1 MAISQ
6 KIIWKYETP
15 LQGEYLARSLFG
27 GITPGLVSPLDVE
40 IDATGAKLSIKSS
53 FQCYIRP
60 DNYYE
65 DENSQGLLVKVDQE
79 ISGGDILSYTVLEDN
94 AIALGIRYTWVSD
107 TSQEAVIETLYYDDV
122 TDDLT
127 DYKGVILC
135 CFDTVNKRVY
145 PNMADFTLSYS
156 QTIPALSGVGYR
168 GLLPREFSNATQGNT
183 ADRNIQA
190 LVRYLQYSE
199 GLVKSAKTVVPVS
212 AVVGT
217 DRISKTFY
225 ISIPEYIKVGVCLGA
240 SFPVYQILSYT
251 NTYYVNSDDDVPESL
266 SLLYSDLSDSVD
278 KIGLP
283 SDQTALVALKRSAT
297 IFNSQDDS
305 VVDVSGSGVGSS
317 DGASTFDN
325 QIITERIL
333 VSDVDSSGNVASDS
347 TRGLYINKDV
357 LYFSPSEDFSTE
369 KSDQIYQNGSPST
382 LLNSYMI
389 RALFHCQPFSFNKQ
403 LSATNTG
410 TTEVFSNAFYF
421 GFPDFSIAFGDDVPY
436 SVSVDGF
443 EGSFSVGRKLPAYG
457 KDCFCFW
464 YGYNLSP
471 SVYGED
477 KEIFP
482 DVFPDTWVQRNGVW
496 YEPVKTIDDFS
507 VDTTQDIE
515 ITEYNGNGNIAG
527 MWNRPN
533 DALMVVTKP
542 LPSEDTAHKLI
553 ISNIGSA
560 GEDTTNWLMEM
571 TLTYSQDGDNYRGM
585 IFFDKDNGKLDRGWY
600 LMRNTFAGR
609 VGNGM
614 AFRVGANNDDES
626 SRYTVVANEEVKIG
640 FLFNG
645 AVQGGTA
652 DFFFDG
658 ELKEVPIDNASIL
671 TTKSPAIIDGSVTL
685 RFAEEADSD
694 DTGNILIKKIVFYK
708 PYKPVVEEGSTVST
722 RCCGSGSNR
731 FYPPTNK
738 SFVPEISRLRGS
750 DVFKGSSY
758 TLRDYKGNTRAIYY
772 QSKALS
778 QVQAN
783 GMIIDKNSLVP
794 ERYPDWYFGV
804 FDLPVYPPDIT
815 DIASWDTEKNKP
827 KYRFINGALSACE
840 VIAQATIDPTQRFMR
855 FLKSSPFTSYS
866 APAGLSRGLQE
877 SISCIDIVHFGHSY
891 CYGFVENILASISK
905 VLTLEFSAQSPD
917 TVIYTIG
924 DLEGRSPDKVLDYN
938 YYIECSG
945 TGTGYLNI
953 KTADKTNTFK
963 PLIFIKNQCDSTIS
977 VRYGNNSF
985 GVDIPVSESMYLVSL
1000 VSAKGDLMS
1009 PRVYASPV
1017 FSYFAEASAQVSG
1030 ESVSYSYATSFDKGL
1045 YLGMSFNQRMPMIYS
1060 KMEYEGE
1067 GSKEFDWT
1075 KPAMFQYV
1083 PEVTEGDDSYWAVF
1097 VYQEMWVDKRQ
1108 TTGSVPCFSKRVYS
1122 GTTATRPEPTFHFGS
1137 IIDKYKNLVSN
1148 VPKGL
1153 SSDPDVSYKAG
1164 VYSMPTFD
1172 FPEATGTKCNPYI
1185 MHCVVP
1191 YGTSFNLDYYGTET
1205 GYRCGVALSQATVIP
1220 YSDTDDVSGLLYSS
1234 LDTSLR
1240 ETGCTFFGTAGSEDG
1255 YFCLV
1260 ANDADKVVTNL
1271 FRSTTFLNI
1280 VKEVVVPEVTE
1291 AVVESLGDLPD
1302 RVTAVETDLAG
1313 AFDFQADKTVHKK
1326 LSEFTS
1332 GIVSTDITATT
1343 VTADNLTSE
1352 FLYRYKFDHVVDDE
1366 DSWQDFCSNRLGGV
1380 TSVLIKGNHSADSVN
1395 IVASQSIIVVLEG
1408 NVVLDIRSINITG
1421 DMTNFVM
1428 FCGGHINSCGN
1439 ISSEAG
1445 LYFSHV
1451 IFSGSFIQTSSDF
1464 VIFRDCDFYFS
1475 GGVSSGFIC
1484 ENCCFSGN
1492 GNIFNTVKLRN
1503 CRFSSMA
1510 TFAISTLTDCTIKKN
1525 SKLTDSTLIDCDY
1538 TVSAYASNLVY
1549 KTTFRNCNIVID
1561 VTTSGSYN
1569 TFFYGTCY
1577 NCTINIKHNNMVNG
1591 VRGDIYDS
1599 EFIYSPNNFFI
1610 NFNIYGKSYAN
1621 VNLAI
1626 THFLKDPFVKSMCG
1640 ANRINVDLPFYRNPG
1655 GNFMSMPISSS
1666 IDTIVPGVVHILTT
1680 RSVNLLSSV
1689 SASDS
1694 SYFFTSNSTNVSLG
1708 TTIQVAGLD
1717 TFIFW
1722 QRQTLDGYFKVI
1734 L

>member
-40 IDATGAKLSIKSS
+40 IDDTGAKLSIKSS

-156 QTIPALSGVGYR
+156 QTVPALSGVGYR

-251 NTYYVNSDDDVPESL
+251 NTYYVNNDEEVPESL
-266 SLLYSDLSDSVD
+266 SILYSDLSDSID
-278 KIGLP
+278 KIGLS

-305 VVDVSGSGVGSS
+305 VVEVSGSGVGSS

-369 KSDQIYQNGSPST
+369 KSDQIYQNGTPST

-389 RALFHCQPFSFNKQ
+389 RALFHCQPFSFNRQ

-443 EGSFSVGRKLPAYG
+443 EGSFSVGRKLPDYG

-507 VDTTQDIE
+507 VDTTQDIK
-515 ITEYNGNGNIAG
+515 ITEYNGNANIAG

-542 LPSEDTAHKLI
+542 LPREDEAHKLT

-560 GEDTTNWLMEM
+560 VEDTTNWLMEM

-600 LMRNTFAGR
+600 LMRNTFGGR

-614 AFRVGANNDDES
+614 AFRVGPNSDDES

-685 RFAEEADSD
+685 RFAKEADSN

-783 GMIIDKNSLVP
+783 GMVIDKNSLVP

-815 DIASWDTEKNKP
+815 DIASWDTEKNKS

-840 VIAQATIDPTQRFMR
+840 VIAQATIDPTQRFIR

-866 APAGLSRGLQE
+866 ASTGLSRGLQE
-877 SISCIDIVHFGHSY
+877 SISCIDIAHFGHSY
-891 CYGFVENILASISK
+891 CYGFVKNIIASISK

-917 TVIYTIG
+917 TIIYTIG
-924 DLEGRSPDKVLDYN
+924 DLDGRSPDKVLDYN

-985 GVDIPVSESMYLVSL
+985 GVDIPVSESVYLVSL

-1017 FSYFAEASAQVSG
+1017 FSYFAEDSAQVSD
-1030 ESVSYSYATSFDKGL
+1030 ESVSYSYATSFEKGL

-1075 KPAMFQYV
+1075 KPAMFQYL

-1097 VYQEMWVDKRQ
+1097 VYQEMWTDKRQ
-1108 TTGSVPCFSKRVYS
+1108 TTGSVPCFAKRVYS
-1122 GTTATRPEPTFHFGS
+1122 GTTATRLEPTFHFGS
-1137 IIDKYKNLVSN
+1137 VIDKYKNLVSN

-1172 FPEATGTKCNPYI
+1172 FPEATGSKCNPYI

-1191 YGTSFNLDYYGTET
+1191 YGMSFNLDYYGTET

-1280 VKEVVVPEVTE
+1280 VEEVVVPKVTD
-1291 AVVESLGDLPD
+1291 AVIGTLGDLPD
-1302 RVTAVETDLAG
+1302 RVTAVETGLADLETQVDTSVPALELEVDHRYRY
-1313 AFDFQADKTVHKK
+1313 DFVVEDEASWKK
-1326 LSEFTS
+1326 F
-1332 GIVSTDITATT
+1332 VSDDMGSAKSVLIRKGEWTATT
-1343 VTADNLTSE
+1343 KVS
-1352 FLYRYKFDHVVDDE
+1352 LY
-1366 DSWQDFCSNRLGGV
+1366 
-1380 TSVLIKGNHSADSVN
+1380 
-1395 IVASQSIIVVLEG
+1395 SITKIVLEEG
-1408 NVVLDIRSINITG
+1408 
-1421 DMTNFVM
+1421 
-1428 FCGGHINSCGN
+1428 
-1439 ISSEAG
+1439 A
-1445 LYFSHV
+1445 
-1451 IFSGSFIQTSSDF
+1451 F
-1464 VIFRDCDFYFS
+1464 VIFNIRLLKSTVMPVKILGGKIKGDLENCILSGVEVQTSVTHYANTITENSYAS
-1475 GGVSSGFIC
+1475 GGSLSGGIYNRSYFNVSS
-1484 ENCCFSGN
+1484 
-1492 GNIFNTVKLRN
+1492 L
-1503 CRFSSMA
+1503 
-1510 TFAISTLTDCTIKKN
+1510 
-1525 SKLTDSTLIDCDY
+1525 
-1538 TVSAYASNLVY
+1538 
-1549 KTTFRNCNIVID
+1549 
-1561 VTTSGSYN
+1561 
-1569 TFFYGTCY
+1569 
-1577 NCTINIKHNNMVNG
+1577 
-1591 VRGDIYDS
+1591 
-1599 EFIYSPNNFFI
+1599 
-1610 NFNIYGKSYAN
+1610 AN
-1621 VNLAI
+1621 VNLTACTI
-1626 THFLKDPFVKSMCG
+1626 SASIFSVSNSTLINCTLPDNLVLRNCTVINCNYTVTTGTATVVQSGTTFIGCNVTVNIAYAGSTVVISNSTVFRDCKLSLSTRRSIQVKGKAYDCEFLGGDNSLSLLNELEIRGNSFMPVVVPNVPKSLLEKMIDCY
-1640 ANRINVDLPFYRNPG
+1640 IMTDSPFYIVRNSGTNIYPSY
-1655 GNFMSMPISSS
+1655 FSDSDDYIY
-1666 IDTIVPGVVHILTT
+1666 PGVVCRTLNNNPKT
-1680 RSVNLLSSV
+1680 VV
-1689 SASDS
+1689 APDGS
-1694 SYFFTSNSTNVSLG
+1694 SYFIHFEGTISDSTIDYGSYRFKPTSKYLVST
-1708 TTIQVAGLD
+1708 
-1717 TFIFW
+1717 
-1722 QRQTLDGYFKVI
+1722 GYIKVVI
-1734 L
+1734 

>member
-40 IDATGAKLSIKSS
+40 IDDTGAKLSIKSS

-156 QTIPALSGVGYR
+156 QTVPALSGVGYR

-266 SLLYSDLSDSVD
+266 SLLYSDLSDSID

-283 SDQTALVALKRSAT
+283 SDQTALVVLKRSAT

-305 VVDVSGSGVGSS
+305 VVEVSGSGVGSS

-369 KSDQIYQNGSPST
+369 KSDQIYQNGTPST

-389 RALFHCQPFSFNKQ
+389 RALFHCQPFSFNRQ

-443 EGSFSVGRKLPAYG
+443 EGSFSVGRKLPDYG

-507 VDTTQDIE
+507 VDTTQDIK
-515 ITEYNGNGNIAG
+515 ITEYNGNANIAG

-542 LPSEDTAHKLI
+542 LPREDEAHKLT

-560 GEDTTNWLMEM
+560 VEDTTNWLMEM

-600 LMRNTFAGR
+600 LMRNTFGGR

-614 AFRVGANNDDES
+614 AFRVGPNNDDES

-685 RFAEEADSD
+685 RFAEEADSN

-783 GMIIDKNSLVP
+783 GMVIDKNSLVP

-815 DIASWDTEKNKP
+815 DIASWDTEKNKS

-866 APAGLSRGLQE
+866 ASTGLSRGLQE
-877 SISCIDIVHFGHSY
+877 SISCIDIAHFGHSY
-891 CYGFVENILASISK
+891 CYGFVKNIIASISK

-917 TVIYTIG
+917 TIIYTIG
-924 DLEGRSPDKVLDYN
+924 DLDGRSPDKVLDYN

-985 GVDIPVSESMYLVSL
+985 GVDIPVSESVYLVSL

-1017 FSYFAEASAQVSG
+1017 FSYFAEDSAQVSD
-1030 ESVSYSYATSFDKGL
+1030 ESVSYSYATSFEKGL

-1075 KPAMFQYV
+1075 KPAMFQYL

-1097 VYQEMWVDKRQ
+1097 VYQEMWTDKRQ
-1108 TTGSVPCFSKRVYS
+1108 TTGSVPCFAKRVYS
-1122 GTTATRPEPTFHFGS
+1122 GTTATRLEPTFHFGS
-1137 IIDKYKNLVSN
+1137 VIDKYKNLVSN

-1172 FPEATGTKCNPYI
+1172 FPEATGSKCNPYI

-1191 YGTSFNLDYYGTET
+1191 YGMSFNLDYYGTET

-1280 VKEVVVPEVTE
+1280 VEEVVVPKVTD
-1291 AVVESLGDLPD
+1291 AVIGTLGDLPD
-1302 RVTAVETDLAG
+1302 RVTTVETGLADLETQV
-1313 AFDFQADKTVHKK
+1313 D
-1326 LSEFTS
+1326 TS
-1332 GIVSTDITATT
+1332 VPALELEVDHR
-1343 VTADNLTSE
+1343 
-1352 FLYRYKFDHVVDDE
+1352 YRYDFVVEDE
-1366 DSWQDFCSNRLGGV
+1366 ASWQKFIAENMSGAK
-1380 TSVLIKGNHSADSVN
+1380 SVLIRKGTWTAGSKVTLQT
-1395 IVASQSIIVVLEG
+1395 V
-1408 NVVLDIRSINITG
+1408 NVVRLEEGAEVQFNGGFESNIPSGKTKLL
-1421 DMTNFVM
+1421 
-1428 FCGGHINSCGN
+1428 GGHIVGDLINCHVWGATISLNTDTFYDNTVIENSYVESTTDTADMWRCLCLRSVIN
-1439 ISSEAG
+1439 IDSVIRNMELVDCEIKKVNTIVACTLTRCTIPNNTKISS
-1445 LYFSHV
+1445 
-1451 IFSGSFIQTSSDF
+1451 
-1464 VIFRDCDFYFS
+1464 
-1475 GGVSSGFIC
+1475 
-1484 ENCCFSGN
+1484 
-1492 GNIFNTVKLRN
+1492 
-1503 CRFSSMA
+1503 
-1510 TFAISTLTDCTIKKN
+1510 STI
-1525 SKLTDSTLIDCDY
+1525 IDCDY
-1538 TVSAYASNLVY
+1538 TIDKFNTNIVLSATFKSCNVTIDTFSY
-1549 KTTFRNCNIVID
+1549 KNDFPMIDSFTVFRNCIFSINSGNQYQVHGEAYD
-1561 VTTSGSYN
+1561 CEFLCSGSLSLLS
-1569 TFFYGTCY
+1569 FLHVYGGSY
-1577 NCTINIKHNNMVNG
+1577 MIFE
-1591 VRGDIYDS
+1591 RYSDAYSIYDKMRYTY
-1599 EFIYSPNNFFI
+1599 I
-1610 NFNIYGKSYAN
+1610 
-1621 VNLAI
+1621 L
-1626 THFLKDPFVKSMCG
+1626 TDT
-1640 ANRINVDLPFYRNPG
+1640 PFYR
-1655 GNFMSMPISSS
+1655 MSNSPVSFAETVST
-1666 IDTIVPGVVHILTT
+1666 IDLIPGVVSVVEDNTN
-1680 RSVNLLSSV
+1680 RSVRSAVSYGNYFIRFKGNL
-1689 SASDS
+1689 SDTPI
-1694 SYFFTSNSTNVSLG
+1694 SYGTYEFKPTSRFTG
-1708 TTIQVAGLD
+1708 TE
-1717 TFIFW
+1717 
-1722 QRQTLDGYFKVI
+1722 GYVKI
-1734 L
+1734 CISDE